1 MSKVEPLE
9 GNVLQPPWFTPQKW
23 VSPLNFMPEIR
34 AQMTLPERVLI
45 HDVTLRDGEQSSGV
59 VFREDEKVAIAQA
72 LAKAGIPS
80 IEVGLA
86 SVSEEDVRALRR
98 ISELGLPS
106 RIMVLARL
114 RKEDVDA
121 AVKNG
126 AQGIVLEI
134 GINPWMVKH
143 AFKFTTETMIQ
154 GLVDLSHYAKDHGL
168 YVEFMGWEA
177 FRLTNLDYVKRVFSE
192 VVDRGRIDRI
202 TIADTFGMAHPL
214 AVQYMVRKLREWIP
228 HVPLSYHV
236 HNDFGLATAAAIMAI
251 TSGADGVHTSF
262 NGLGERT
269 GNVAT
274 EEVIAAC
281 EILLDIPTGVDLRQL
296 YRIAQM
302 IAQISKRSIADNKPI
317 IGNKILEIESGI
329 PIFLLN
335 ILEKLGLGRHFG
347 YDPALVGHPGITMVA
362 GKGSGRAFVQIAL
375 QQLGRHATEE
385 QVERIVQMVKEEGM
399 IRKGILPPGEFQRI
413 VDEVLGSQQ

>member
-1 MSKVEPLE
+1 MSEIEPLE
-9 GNVLQPPWFTPQKW
+9 GNQLKPPWFTPQKW
-23 VSPLNFMPEIR
+23 VSPLNFLPEVR
-34 AQMTLPERVLI
+34 SQMSLPERVLI

-59 VFREDEKVAIAQA
+59 VFREDEKVAIAKA
-72 LAKAGIPS
+72 LSKAGIPS

-86 SVSEEDVRALRR
+86 AVSEEDVRALRR
-98 ISELGLPS
+98 ISELGLQA

-114 RKEDVDA
+114 RKEDVEA

-134 GINPWMVKH
+134 GINPWMVKY
-143 AFKFTTETMIQ
+143 AFKLTTDSMIQ

-177 FRLTNLDYVKRVFSE
+177 FRLTNLDYVKRVFTE
-192 VVDRGRIDRI
+192 VVERGRVDRI

-214 AVQYMVRKLREWIP
+214 AVQYMVRKLKQWLP

-236 HNDFGLATAAAIMAI
+236 HNDFGLATAAAIMAL

-274 EEVIAAC
+274 EEVVAAC
-281 EILLDIPTGVDLRQL
+281 ELLLGIPTGVDTRQL

-302 IAQISKRSIADNKPI
+302 ISQISKRPIADNKPI
-317 IGNKILEIESGI
+317 VGPRILEIESGI

-335 ILEKLGLGRHFG
+335 ILDTLGLGRHFG

-362 GKGSGRAFVQIAL
+362 GKGSGRAYVQIAL
-375 QQLGRHATEE
+375 QQLGKQATEE
-385 QVERIVQMVKEEGM
+385 QIDRIVAQVKEEGM
-399 IRKGILPPGEFQRI
+399 VRKGVLPPGEFERI
-413 VDEVLGSQQ
+413 VDEVLGS